1 MAGLLFIV
9 YASIFSI
16 LISKWKYFQV
26 HGISRKYL
34 LLAFVL
40 KLCFGFLL
48 GWIYTDHYTD
58 RKTGD
63 TYRFFDDAKLIYDSS
78 DEGINV
84 YLKLLT
90 GIGMEEDEVAMKYYY
105 RMTHMERSFPEGFYN
120 DNQTIIRA
128 NALIMPLSQGNY
140 HVHIAFWCFA
150 SMIGLTAI
158 LKVLTRYFPR
168 KRIAMFSS
176 VFLLPTVLFWGS
188 GVMKEPILLLGLG
201 LFFRGIMRFAYGEFK
216 PQNALGF
223 LLGITFLVLAKG
235 YVLFALLPA
244 SVGLLMARA
253 FPKRNFRVLFGI
265 PHLALV
271 ALVFLGPLMGPS
283 FDFSY
288 RMNLKQEAF
297 YNVATESNSGSLLKL
312 PPVHTSADLLLN
324 APNALH
330 VTYLRP
336 WPWEWTNFLYIP
348 AALENLFLFI
358 ALGLMLWNFRRPY
371 GLAVPI
377 IAFGLSAVLVLGV
390 LIGEVVPVLG
400 AVVRYKMPALIFLF
414 VIIFGMTD
422 HIKLQRRFP
431 ILRKILKKL

>member
-1 MAGLLFIV
+1 ML
-9 YASIFSI
+9 S
-16 LISKWKYFQV
+16 
-26 HGISRKYL
+26 
-34 LLAFVL
+34 
-40 KLCFGFLL
+40 
-48 GWIYTDHYTD
+48 WIYTDHYTN

-63 TYRFFDDAKLIYDSS
+63 TYRFFDDAKLIYASA
-78 DEGINV
+78 DEGIDV
-84 YLKLLT
+84 YFKLLT
-90 GIGMEEDEVAMKYYY
+90 GIGMKEDEVAMQYYY
-105 RMTHMERSFPEGFYN
+105 QMTHMERSYSEAFYN

-128 NALIMPLSQGNY
+128 NALVMPFSQGHY
-140 HVHIAFWCFA
+140 SIHIAFWCFA

-168 KRIAMFSS
+168 KKMAMFTA

-188 GVMKEPILLLGLG
+188 GVLKEPILLLGLG

-223 LLGITFLVLAKG
+223 LLGISLLILAKG

-244 SVGLLMARA
+244 SAGLLLARA
-253 FPKRNFRVLFGI
+253 FPKRNFWAMFGI

-271 ALVFLGPLMGPS
+271 ALVLLGPFVSPS
-283 FDFSY
+283 FDFAT
-288 RMNLKQEAF
+288 RMNLKQVAF
-297 YNVATESNSGSLLKL
+297 YNVTAESDSGSLLKL
-312 PPVHTSADLLLN
+312 PAIAQSSDLFFH

-358 ALGLMLWNFRRPY
+358 AIGLMLWNFRRPY

-377 IAFGLSAVLVLGV
+377 IAFALSAVLVLGV

-414 VIIFGMTD
+414 VVVFALTD
-422 HIKLQRRFP
+422 HVMLQRRFP
-431 ILRKILKKL
+431 IIRKILKKL